1 MKPALE
7 IMAGASQERSQN
19 TARVARRLL
28 AELGPFRRQ
37 LFYAFILILITAAA
51 QTSAPWLIGRAI
63 DREILNGDGAGL
75 SRSML
80 LLLVVYAGGTLASRA
95 QIYQIGAVGQR
106 VLASLRRRLFD
117 QFHHLPLRFFDR
129 QQTGDLMSRVINDV
143 DTINQLLS
151 QGLTQLLGSLFSLF
165 SILIVMLLLN
175 PRLALASFTIIPLM
189 LLTTFSLAGRARKAF
204 RTTRK
209 TTGEIAAGLQEEIVG
224 VRESQA
230 FNRAQIN
237 IARFRKRNAANRTA
251 NVQATGITSAFAP
264 AIDVLSTV
272 GMAIVIGYGGY
283 LVFNGELSVGLL
295 AAFLIYVQQLFRPI
309 QLISM
314 VYAQVQSSLAGG
326 ERIYAILDEER
337 DQEDA
342 RDAVVLQEVA
352 GRIEFDGVHFAYQ
365 PGNDVLHDINFSIEA
380 GQTAAIVGRTG
391 AGKTTIAGLIPRLYD
406 VTAGAVRIDGHDVRG
421 VKRASLREQTAMV
434 LQESFLFS
442 GTVADNIA
450 YGREGATRAE
460 IELAA
465 QAVCADTF
473 IAGLPQ
479 GYDTQLGEAGVMISQ
494 GQRQLLSFARAIL
507 ANPRILI
514 LDEATSNIDTR
525 TETLIQQALAI
536 LLHGRTS
543 IVIAHRFST
552 IRDADQILV
561 VEDGRII
568 ERGTHQALLKKNGV
582 FADIYRRQ
590 FQDLVSRP
598 AVAVDSQVE

>member
-1 MKPALE
+1 MRPALE
-7 IMAGASQERSQN
+7 IMAGAGQERSQN
-19 TARVARRLL
+19 PGRVARGML
-28 AELGPFRRQ
+28 AELAPFRGQ
-37 LFYAFILILITAAA
+37 LFYALVLVLITAAA
-51 QTSAPWLIGRAI
+51 QVTAPWLISRAI

-75 SRSML
+75 SRTML
-80 LLLVVYAGGTLASRA
+80 LLLGVYVSGILASRA
-95 QIYQIGAVGQR
+95 QIYQIGKVGQQILTS
-106 VLASLRRRLFD
+106 VRRRLFE

-129 QQTGDLMSRVINDV
+129 QQAGDLMSRVINDV

-165 SILIVMLLLN
+165 SILIVMVLLN
-175 PRLALASFTIIPLM
+175 ARLGLASFTIIPLM
-189 LLTTFSLAGRARKAF
+189 LLTTFSLAERARAAF

-209 TTGEIAAGLQEEIVG
+209 TTGKITAGLQEEIVG

-237 IARFRKRNAANRTA
+237 IERFRKHNAANRNA
-251 NVQATGITSAFAP
+251 NVQATSITSAFAP

-283 LVFNGELSVGLL
+283 LVFNEELSVGLL

-309 QLISM
+309 QLISV

-337 DQEDA
+337 DPEDA

-352 GRIEFDGVHFAYQ
+352 GRIEFDGVHFSYQ
-365 PGNDVLHDINFSIEA
+365 PGNEVLHDINFLIEA
-380 GQTAAIVGRTG
+380 GQTTAIVGRTG
-391 AGKTTIAGLIPRLYD
+391 AGKTTIAALVARFYD

-421 VKRASLREQTAMV
+421 VKRASLRKQMAMV
-434 LQESFLFS
+434 FQESFLFS

-473 IAGLPQ
+473 IAELPQ

-507 ANPRILI
+507 ADPRILI
-514 LDEATSNIDTR
+514 LDEATANIDTR
-525 TETLIQQALAI
+525 TERLIQQALAT
-536 LLHGRTS
+536 LLRGRTS

-552 IRDADQILV
+552 IRNADQILV
-561 VEDGRII
+561 IEDGRIV
-568 ERGTHQALLKKNGV
+568 ERGTHQVLRTKGGV
-582 FADIYRRQ
+582 YADLYRHQ
-590 FQDLVSRP
+590 FRDLVLRP
-598 AVAVDSQVE
+598 VVVVDSQGE